1 MKKPTFVIALLAL
14 LAASH
19 LAAAPEPGAAAARKL
34 ADLAPVP
41 AVPASGSARVGAIAA
56 AASNTDRRV
65 EEDDQVRIE
74 ETRARGESQRI
85 VVKPKT
91 AGAKEYEIVP
101 ATGAVDPS
109 QRHRRGTGERVW
121 RVLSF

>member
-1 MKKPTFVIALLAL
+1 MKTPAFVIASLAL
-14 LAASH
+14 VAASN
-19 LAAAPEPGAAAARKL
+19 LAAAPAPAADSAAP
-34 ADLAPVP
+34 APARP
-41 AVPASGSARVGAIAA
+41 AANAA
-56 AASNTDRRV
+56 NIDRRI

-85 VVKPKT
+85 VVKPKM

-121 RVLSF
+121 RLFSF

>member
-1 MKKPTFVIALLAL
+1 MKTSTVVALSLALSSTLLLATN
-14 LAASH
+14 
-19 LAAAPEPGAAAARKL
+19 LAAAPAPAPGA
-34 ADLAPVP
+34 
-41 AVPASGSARVGAIAA
+41 S
-56 AASNTDRRV
+56 AASAATMAKTTNPDRRV

-74 ETRARGESQRI
+74 ETRSRGESQRI

-101 ATGAVDPS
+101 ASGAVDPS

-121 RVLSF
+121 RLFSF